1 MIVRPEVT
9 LLAYTQVTNQALE
22 LLSQDSDTT
31 DLDHLAEVAGRSCYE
46 AWGRKNPATAHNEGY
61 LDNILTQGHGSVL
74 EHSSAT
80 FYLTGVSRALLTELS
95 RHRHLSFSVRSQ
107 RFVDEGQRSIVIPP
121 ALRGTPGE
129 ELLKMQA
136 DEAYDSYAELTHSLR
151 DLPRKQAREAAR
163 AVLPNCTETRIVVT

>member
-1 MIVRPEVT
+1 MVNVVTPKVT
-9 LLAYTQVTNQALE
+9 LIASTSVEYEYDPLSIAGDLGVGFDTQDA
-22 LLSQDSDTT
+22 DD
-31 DLDHLAEVAGRSCYE
+31 LAEFAGRACYQ
-46 AWGRKNPATAHNEGY
+46 AFHRPNPATARNEDY
-61 LDNILTQGHGSVL
+61 LANILRQGHESVL
-74 EHSSAT
+74 EHASAT

-151 DLPRKQAREAAR
+151 DLP
-163 AVLPNCTETRIVVT
+163 